1 MQEFLLILALGI
13 IVYIFILLCIRSC
26 SKNGNRYKTNETTTV
41 VTFNQSIMEPNTDP
55 IIHGPAPVVHGAQ
68 PIPISGPT
76 SRICSVSIHPSVQSS
91 PHFDVTSTSHIRIPP
106 TYPEQDAPPS
116 YEEAMAISN
125 RHESRHLNS

>member
-41 VTFNQSIMEPNTDP
+41 VTFNQNIMEPNTDP
-55 IIHGPAPVVHGAQ
+55 IIHGPAPVIHGAH
-68 PIPISGPT
+68 PIPISQPT
-76 SRICSVSIHPSVQSS
+76 SNICSVSIHPSGSTS
-91 PHFDVTSTSHIRIPP
+91 PHFDVSSTSHIVIPP

-116 YEEAMAISN
+116 YEEAMGISSQ
-125 RHESRHLNS
+125 RQQT